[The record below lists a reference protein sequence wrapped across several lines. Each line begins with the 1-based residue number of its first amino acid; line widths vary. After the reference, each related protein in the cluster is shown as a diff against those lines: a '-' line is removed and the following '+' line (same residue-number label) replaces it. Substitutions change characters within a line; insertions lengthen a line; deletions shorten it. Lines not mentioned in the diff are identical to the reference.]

1 MLLSRLT
8 SQIDCKQIN
17 FKDTD
22 ITGIEFDSRKVK
34 EGNIYIC
41 INGFH
46 VDGHIYALPA
56 IENGASAIIAERVLE
71 GVDVPQL
78 IVKNSREAFA
88 ICASTWFD
96 NPSKDLKVIGITG
109 TNGKTTTSHML
120 KIILDANGIKNATV
134 GTIGTYIDNVAY
146 SQKLTTPDPVELQQI
161 FALARDKNCEV
172 VIMEV
177 SAHALELNKVSG
189 IKFFASAFTNLSQD
203 HLDDFEDMTTY
214 GNAKKKLF
222 SEMSERAVINIDD
235 KSAENMISDYSGQ
248 LITYSTKDSKSNF
261 YGDDIKLS
269 EDGFTYTMTA
279 VDKKAKMEIQIP
291 GLFNVYN
298 SLAASAI
305 AFQLGISIENIE
317 KAVRNITNVDG
328 RMEKVNIDADFHVFV
343 DYAHSSDSLENLLV
357 NVNKFCEGRLICVF
371 GCGGDRDNLKR
382 PIMGRIAGKN
392 ADFSIVTS
400 DNPRTEEPDSIIDM
414 IEVGIREVTDNY
426 IRITDRKLAIEK
438 ALDMAS
444 AKDIVVVAGKGHETY
459 QDVMGTKH
467 HFDDREIVR
476 EYMKKRGN

>member
-1 MLLSRLT
+1 
-8 SQIDCKQIN
+8 
-17 FKDTD
+17 
-22 ITGIEFDSRKVK
+22 
-34 EGNIYIC
+34 
-41 INGFH
+41 
-46 VDGHIYALPA
+46 
-56 IENGASAIIAERVLE
+56 
-71 GVDVPQL
+71 
-78 IVKNSREAFA
+78 
-88 ICASTWFD
+88 
-96 NPSKDLKVIGITG
+96 
-109 TNGKTTTSHML
+109 
-120 KIILDANGIKNATV
+120 
-134 GTIGTYIDNVAY
+134 
-146 SQKLTTPDPVELQQI
+146 
-161 FALARDKNCEV
+161 
-172 VIMEV
+172 
-177 SAHALELNKVSG
+177 
-189 IKFFASAFTNLSQD
+189 
-203 HLDDFEDMTTY
+203 
-214 GNAKKKLF
+214 
-222 SEMSERAVINIDD
+222 
-235 KSAENMISDYSGQ
+235 
-248 LITYSTKDSKSNF
+248 
-261 YGDDIKLS
+261 
-269 EDGFTYTMTA
+269 MTA
-279 VDKKAKMEIQIP
+279 EDKKAKMEIQIP